1 MNVVIFSFL
10 SMVSLGIT
18 DFTAGVYGR
27 KEGVWSAIF
36 LNEIIGLLLI
46 SIIILFK
53 PTLVIDLVSY
63 PLFDISLLVFAST
76 LNFLAIA
83 CLIYGFSVGN
93 IGLVSALGSSFN
105 LIVIFLTWLFLGE
118 GLTLVGLIFLFV
130 LIIGVFL
137 SMIDSSNKNYMA
149 KGSIWGLGALLMWG
163 ISFFLMI
170 FLSREISLFT
180 LLFSNFVVGFL
191 LSFIYFIVKR
201 RSVLLKKSIW
211 LIVVSAFAELM
222 AYVFL
227 YLGGSVEGSGGV
239 VGAITGSYAVISVL
253 LGYFFLKEKLSK
265 TQIIGIVLILISITA
280 ISIFN

>member
-1 MNVVIFSFL
+1 
-10 SMVSLGIT
+10 MVSLGIT

-27 KEGVWSAIF
+27 KEGAWSAIF

-63 PLFDISLLVFAST
+63 PFFDISLLVFAST
-76 LNFLAIA
+76 LNFLAIV
-83 CLIYGFSVGN
+83 CLIYGFTVGN
-93 IGLVSALGSSFN
+93 IGIVSALGSSFN
-105 LIVIFLTWLFLGE
+105 LIVILLTWLVLGE
-118 GLTLVGLIFLFV
+118 GLSIISLTFLLILVV
-130 LIIGVFL
+130 GVFL
-137 SMIDSSNKNYMA
+137 SMIEFSGKYYLA
-149 KGSIWGLGALLMWG
+149 KGSVCGLFALIMWG

-191 LSFIYFIVKR
+191 LSFIYFLVKR
-201 RSVLLKKSIW
+201 RPVLLKKSIW
-211 LIVVSAFAELM
+211 LIVVSALAELI

-227 YLGGSVEGSGGV
+227 YLAGSVEGSGGV